1 MSQILSLLPS
11 LVTKVETY
19 EFFGKSLVLDGV
31 LLEQTCFAEVNTV
44 ERLRQTCEGTVTRRT
59 LHMLSLQCAVTFD
72 VLRCFSM
79 ETCE

>member
-31 LLEQTCFAEVNTV
+31 LLKQTQ
-44 ERLRQTCEGTVTRRT
+44 ERGYSVK
-59 LHMLSLQCAVTFD
+59 A
-72 VLRCFSM
+72 SM
-79 ETCE
+79 